1 MRIVTDPLF
10 PPPEGFS
17 QKKQVVQELC
27 PENKFSLVFDE
38 KVDGPGLESVFKTRE
53 NVIVEIDE
61 EEISDEEVFND
72 QDN

>member
-1 MRIVTDPLF
+1 M
-10 PPPEGFS
+10 
-17 QKKQVVQELC
+17 VQELC